1 MTTIISIANPAG
13 GTGKTTTA
21 RAIATSAVE
30 YGQRTLL
37 IDLDERSTLTFLH
50 GVENPRHTVVDVL
63 LGKASLASAGLS
75 TADRY
80 MFLPASSRN
89 TVLERHPEHEGW
101 NTNFSKAILE
111 AEFPIDLVIL
121 DLPSSISHATAWGL
135 SVADSVVVPFSDSLS
150 AVRGAIHVKNMTPK
164 KIQALAIMQKDLSS
178 EFAAE
183 LSNEMELLDTAIPK
197 ASQVGASE
205 LKKQSVLSSSKEAP
219 VSQAYR
225 EMTYF
230 LLGL

>member
-1 MTTIISIANPAG
+1 MTQIISIANPAG

-37 IDLDERSTLTFLH
+37 VDLDERATLTFLH

-63 LGKASLASAGLS
+63 NGRASLSTAGLS
-75 TADRY
+75 TAERY
-80 MFLPASSRN
+80 MLLPATSRN
-89 TVLERHPEHEGW
+89 SVLERNPEPESW
-101 NTNFSKAILE
+101 QKNFGKAIAE
-111 AEFPIDLVIL
+111 AEFPIDLVVL
-121 DLPSSISHATAWGL
+121 DLPSSVSQAMAWGL
-135 SVADSVVVPFSDSLS
+135 SVADSVVVPFLDSLS
-150 AVRGAIHVKNMTPK
+150 AIRGAIQVKNLHREK
-164 KIQALAIMQKDLSS
+164 NQALAIMQKDLSS
-178 EFAAE
+178 AFAIE
-183 LSNEMELLDTAIPK
+183 LAQEMPLLDTVIPK
-197 ASQVGASE
+197 AAQVGASE
-205 LKKQSVLSSSKEAP
+205 LKKQSVLSSAKESP

>member
-1 MTTIISIANPAG
+1 MTQIISIANPAG

-37 IDLDERSTLTFLH
+37 VDLDERATLTFLH

-63 LGKASLASAGLS
+63 NGRASLSTAGLS
-75 TADRY
+75 TAERY
-80 MFLPASSRN
+80 MLLPATSRN
-89 TVLERHPEHEGW
+89 SVLERNPEPESW
-101 NTNFSKAILE
+101 QKNFRKAIAE
-111 AEFPIDLVIL
+111 AEFPIDLVVL
-121 DLPSSISHATAWGL
+121 DLPSSVSQAMAWGL
-135 SVADSVVVPFSDSLS
+135 SVADSVVVPFLDSLS
-150 AVRGAIHVKNMTPK
+150 AIRGAIQVKNLHREK
-164 KIQALAIMQKDLSS
+164 NQALAIMQKDLSS
-178 EFAAE
+178 AFAIE
-183 LSNEMELLDTAIPK
+183 LAQEMPLLDTVIPK
-197 ASQVGASE
+197 AAQVGASE
-205 LKKQSVLSSSKEAP
+205 LKKQSVLSSAKESP

>member
-1 MTTIISIANPAG
+1 MTQIISIANPAG

-37 IDLDERSTLTFLH
+37 VDLDERATLTFLH

-63 LGKASLASAGLS
+63 NGRASLSTAGLS
-75 TADRY
+75 TAERY
-80 MFLPASSRN
+80 MLLPATSRN
-89 TVLERHPEHEGW
+89 SVLERNPEPESW
-101 NTNFSKAILE
+101 QKNFGKAIAE
-111 AEFPIDLVIL
+111 AEFPIDLVVL
-121 DLPSSISHATAWGL
+121 DLPSSISQATAWGL
-135 SVADSVVVPFSDSLS
+135 SVADSVVVPFLDSLS
-150 AVRGAIHVKNMTPK
+150 AIRGAIQVKNLHREK
-164 KIQALAIMQKDLSS
+164 NQALAIMQKDLSS
-178 EFAAE
+178 AFAIE
-183 LSNEMELLDTAIPK
+183 LAQEMPLLDTVIPK
-197 ASQVGASE
+197 AAQVGASE
-205 LKKQSVLSSSKEAP
+205 LKKQSVLSSAKESP

>member
-1 MTTIISIANPAG
+1 MTQIISIANPAG

-37 IDLDERSTLTFLH
+37 VDLDERATLTFLH

-63 LGKASLASAGLS
+63 NGRASLSTAGLS
-75 TADRY
+75 TAERY
-80 MFLPASSRN
+80 MFLPATSRN
-89 TVLERHPEHEGW
+89 SVLERNPEPESW
-101 NTNFSKAILE
+101 QKNFGKAIAE
-111 AEFPIDLVIL
+111 AEFPIDLVVL
-121 DLPSSISHATAWGL
+121 DLPSSISQATAWGL
-135 SVADSVVVPFSDSLS
+135 SVADSVVVPFLDSLS
-150 AVRGAIHVKNMTPK
+150 AIRGAIQVKNLHPEK
-164 KIQALAIMQKDLSS
+164 NQALAIMQKDLSS
-178 EFAAE
+178 AFATE
-183 LSNEMELLDTAIPK
+183 LALEMPLIDTAIPK
-197 ASQVGASE
+197 AAQVGASE
-205 LKKQSVLSSSKEAP
+205 LKKQSVLSSAKDAP